1 VRVRHAVTI
10 TASLLVLVAAGC
22 GGGSSNGGSSSG
34 SSSPPAGSG
43 QVVNIPIASSGFAFT
58 KTTATANAGTVTLR
72 AVNPQSTPHDI
83 SIKGNGVDAKG
94 SQVSNGGVSE
104 VTVNLQPGTYEYYC
118 SVPGHEQA
126 GMKGTLTVS

>member
-1 VRVRHAVTI
+1 MRVRHAVTI
-10 TASLLVLVAAGC
+10 MAALLALAGAGC

-34 SSSPPAGSG
+34 SSAPAAGSG
-43 QVVNIPIASSGFAFT
+43 QVVNIPIAQSGFAFT
-58 KTTATANAGTVTLR
+58 KTTATASAGTVTLR
-72 AVNPQSTPHDI
+72 AVNPQSVTHDI

-94 SQVSNGGVSE
+94 NQVSNGAVSQL
-104 VTVNLQPGTYEYYC
+104 TVKLKPGTYEYYC